1 MPVTGASGCKVSTGA
16 APGQAAERT
25 CRMPVPAEGRRS
37 GRCAQPSAGVS
48 MSNSYKQRS
57 PLDQMGC
64 RMGGSKTI
72 AAALYL
78 ISKNKDVDEVAV
90 KA

>member
-1 MPVTGASGCKVSTGA
+1 VLS
-16 APGQAAERT
+16 
-25 CRMPVPAEGRRS
+25 
-37 GRCAQPSAGVS
+37 
-48 MSNSYKQRS
+48 KQD
-57 PLDQMGC
+57 PEW
-64 RMGGSKTI
+64 GGSKTI

>member
-1 MPVTGASGCKVSTGA
+1 MG
-16 APGQAAERT
+16 
-25 CRMPVPAEGRRS
+25 
-37 GRCAQPSAGVS
+37 
-48 MSNSYKQRS
+48 NSYKQRS